1 MRVYLFIFLLLCSSV
16 YGQILK
22 PSGKPAVKDPY
33 FNNTMQGT
41 APPEKIKHVHSDTFS
56 KDPNKYDGNIYFQ
69 GSVVF
74 THQGSTLS
82 ADEVIFYEEQNFAKA
97 IGNVKLLNADGSV
110 ITAEEMEYDGVTQ
123 RGIARKNV
131 VLTDP
136 KQTIKTETLYYDRL
150 SNNAYF
156 NTGGTIT
163 SGSSTIFTK
172 SANYNVSTRL
182 IDLTGNVKIDNQQYI
197 LEGQN
202 IVQNQNTNVATFTGP
217 TTIINKANP
226 ANRVYTENGTY
237 NQTTKEAY
245 LNKNSIIYYNG
256 KQLTGDKLYYN
267 QLTGFGR
274 GEGNVNLWDP
284 KERRYIKGG
293 YGEIYEFKDSAM
305 ITQKPYAVKILEKDS
320 MYFGAERII
329 AYQKIVDFTQ
339 IKKSFLRGYR
349 KARFYKSNAQARGDS
364 LSFNET
370 DGILHLMVKPILWS
384 GAKQVSGD
392 KVEAYFNTEKEHI
405 DSLKVLGNAF
415 AISKADSTNLKDE
428 FNQVKGK
435 FMTVFYKDN
444 KVERATVVGN
454 AQAILYADDENTKTG
469 EKERIGVEKTS
480 CGTIEVLI
488 TNNRV
493 HVISCNIGAISDTY
507 PMSKISKEDRFF
519 PDFNWNTK
527 DRLLHWTDIFD
538 DTPNNEETVYVEDNP
553 YFDRARKEVE
563 QLQAKEEAKKPKR
576 TRK

>member
-1 MRVYLFIFLLLCSSV
+1 MKVYLFLFLVFCSAV
-16 YGQILK
+16 YGQILN

-33 FNNTMQGT
+33 FNSAVPNST
-41 APPEKIKHVHSDTFS
+41 PSEKIKHVHSDTFS

-97 IGNVKLLNADGSV
+97 IGNVKLQNADGSV
-110 ITAEEMEYDGVTQ
+110 ITANEMEYDGVTQ
-123 RGIARKNV
+123 RGIAKKNV

-136 KQTIKTETLYYDRL
+136 KQTIKTETLYYDKL

-163 SGSSTIFTK
+163 SGTSTIYTK
-172 SANYNVSTRL
+172 SANYNVSSRM
-182 IDLTGNVKIDNQQYI
+182 IDLTGNVKIDNQQYT

-202 IVQNQNTNVATFTGP
+202 IIQNQNTNVATFTGP
-217 TTIINKANP
+217 TTIINKSNP

-237 NQTTKEAY
+237 NQNTKEVY
-245 LNKNSIIYYNG
+245 LNKNSVIYYNG

-267 QLTGFGR
+267 QITGFGK
-274 GEGNVNLWDP
+274 GNGNVTLWDP

-305 ITQKPYAVKILEKDS
+305 ITQKPYAVKMLEKDS
-320 MYFGAERII
+320 MYFGAERLI
-329 AYQKIVDFTQ
+329 AYQKIVDSTN
-339 IKKSFLRGYR
+339 IKKSFLRGYK

-364 LSFNET
+364 ISFNET
-370 DGILHLMVKPILWS
+370 DGIMHLMVKPILWS
-384 GAKQVSGD
+384 GAKQVSGE
-392 KVEAYFNTEKEHI
+392 KVEAYFNTEKEYI
-405 DSLKVLGNAF
+405 DSLKVIGNAF
-415 AISKADSTNLKDE
+415 AISKADSLNLKDE

-435 FMTVFYKDN
+435 FMTVYYKEN
-444 KVERATVVGN
+444 EVERATVVGN
-454 AQAILYADDENTKTG
+454 AQAILYADEEDAKTG
-469 EKERIGVEKTS
+469 EKDRIGVEKTS

-488 TNNRV
+488 TNNKV

-527 DRLLHWTDIFD
+527 DRLMTWKDIFED
-538 DTPNNEETVYVEDNP
+538 SPNYPEIQYLEDNP
-553 YFDRARKEVE
+553 YFDKVRREMEETQKR
-563 QLQAKEEAKKPKR
+563 EEAKKPKR